1 VRPEPEALA
10 RAAREGAEFLLRHM
24 ARNGRYT
31 YVYHAATG
39 DQSPPRQYSMPRHAG
54 TTYFLAQADRV
65 LDMPEARKGALRALR
80 FLARERLRTCGAPDR
95 LCIDDGNEGDMG
107 ASALTAVA
115 AAEVLRKGH
124 DAGARRML
132 EGITRFIRSM
142 QRPDGELMHVYDFR
156 RDRPVDVQYMYYSG
170 EAAYALLRAHEVLQ
184 DDENLKT
191 AHKLMKHLTGA
202 GWSFFGS
209 RYFYG
214 EEHWTCQAVAQA
226 GLLCGAKA
234 GDPGIDFCQ
243 RWLGFNRVLQ
253 YDAGHTPWPV
263 SGAIGVGPLLVPRV
277 TTVSSRTETGAMAC

>member
-1 VRPEPEALA
+1 
-10 RAAREGAEFLLRHM
+10 
-24 ARNGRYT
+24 
-31 YVYHAATG
+31 
-39 DQSPPRQYSMPRHAG
+39 
-54 TTYFLAQADRV
+54 
-65 LDMPEARKGALRALR
+65 
-80 FLARERLRTCGAPDR
+80 
-95 LCIDDGNEGDMG
+95 
-107 ASALTAVA
+107 
-115 AAEVLRKGH
+115 
-124 DAGARRML
+124 
-132 EGITRFIRSM
+132 M

-226 GLLCGAKA
+226 GLLFGAKA

-277 TTVSSRTETGAMAC
+277 TTVSSRTETGAMLYPVLRKAGLDAEPVRAQVEASLGFLLRSHWSPGPAHLLADPAAALGGMPGSPASLDVRNDFVQHAGAAMLLWLEALEWKPPPR